1 MLPSPTIR
9 VSTPMKLNPQIL
21 IVDDE
26 PRMRDMLERAVT
38 SWGHKAST
46 ARSGEEA
53 LRVLQTEPANIILL
67 DLNLPAMSGLEFLE
81 RFRQSN
87 LTTQVIIL
95 TGFGD
100 LEAAK
105 KAIHLDVVEF
115 LTKPC
120 HLGELE
126 RALDRARR
134 RIEEAEPLP
143 TVEGVV
149 RLSRAEVEAHLGPEA
164 PAFEYGGQKYR
175 FQHLAFYV
183 GREPGPLPDGDVTV
197 PVMRPITMTASGAR
211 FCSVSPIPGSCR
223 AIR

>member
-1 MLPSPTIR
+1 
-9 VSTPMKLNPQIL
+9 MKLNPQIL

-53 LRVLQTEPANIILL
+53 LRVIAAEPANIIIL

-81 RFRQSN
+81 RLRQTN
-87 LTTQVIIL
+87 LTTQVIVL

-105 KAIHLDVVEF
+105 KAIHLDIVEF
-115 LTKPC
+115 LTKPA

-126 RALDRARR
+126 VALDRARKR
-134 RIEEAEPLP
+134 LEEITSPIATAPPPPMAPPDLP
-143 TVEGVV
+143 PATT
-149 RLSRAEVEAHLGPEA
+149 LDEVEREHILAALVRNNGNRSSTATELGISLRTLYYRLN
-164 PAFEYGGQKYR
+164 EYQKQG
-175 FQHLAFYV
+175 FHI
-183 GREPGPLPDGDVTV
+183 D
-197 PVMRPITMTASGAR
+197 
-211 FCSVSPIPGSCR
+211 
-223 AIR
+223 

>member
-1 MLPSPTIR
+1 
-9 VSTPMKLNPQIL
+9 MKLNPQIL

-53 LRVLQTEPANIILL
+53 LRVLQVEPANIIIL

-81 RFRQSN
+81 RLRQTN
-87 LTTQVIIL
+87 LTTQVIVL

-105 KAIHLDVVEF
+105 KAIHLDIVEF
-115 LTKPC
+115 LTKPA

-126 RALDRARR
+126 LALDRARKR
-134 RIEEAEPLP
+134 LEEISSPLAIAP
-143 TVEGVV
+143 PPPMTPPD
-149 RLSRAEVEAHLGPEA
+149 LPPATTLDEVEREHILAALVRNNGNRSATATELGISLRTLYYRLN
-164 PAFEYGGQKYR
+164 EYQKQG
-175 FQHLAFYV
+175 FHI
-183 GREPGPLPDGDVTV
+183 D
-197 PVMRPITMTASGAR
+197 
-211 FCSVSPIPGSCR
+211 
-223 AIR
+223 

>member
-1 MLPSPTIR
+1 
-9 VSTPMKLNPQIL
+9 MKVNPQIL

-53 LRVLQTEPANIILL
+53 LRHLKAEPANIILL
-67 DLNLPAMSGLEFLE
+67 DLNLPAMSGMELLE
-81 RFRQSN
+81 RIRE
-87 LTTQVIIL
+87 THPAIQVIIL

-115 LTKPC
+115 LTKPA

-126 RALDRARR
+126 QALDRARKR
-134 RIEEAEPLP
+134 LEEIAAPTPLVP
-143 TVEGVV
+143 PPPLTMPD
-149 RLSRAEVEAHLGPEA
+149 LPPATTLDEVEREHILAALVRNNGNRSATATELGISLRTLYYRLN
-164 PAFEYGGQKYR
+164 EYQKQG
-175 FQHLAFYV
+175 FHI
-183 GREPGPLPDGDVTV
+183 D
-197 PVMRPITMTASGAR
+197 
-211 FCSVSPIPGSCR
+211 
-223 AIR
+223 

>member
-1 MLPSPTIR
+1 
-9 VSTPMKLNPQIL
+9 MKLNPQIL

-53 LRVLQTEPANIILL
+53 LRVIAAEPANIIIL

-81 RFRQSN
+81 RLRQTN
-87 LTTQVIIL
+87 LTTQVIVL

-105 KAIHLDVVEF
+105 KAIHLDIVEF
-115 LTKPC
+115 LTKPA

-126 RALDRARR
+126 VALDRARKR
-134 RIEEAEPLP
+134 LEEITSPIATAPPPPMTPPDLP
-143 TVEGVV
+143 PATT
-149 RLSRAEVEAHLGPEA
+149 LDEVEREHILAALVRNNGNRSSTATELGISLRTLYYRLN
-164 PAFEYGGQKYR
+164 EYQKQG
-175 FQHLAFYV
+175 FHI
-183 GREPGPLPDGDVTV
+183 D
-197 PVMRPITMTASGAR
+197 
-211 FCSVSPIPGSCR
+211 
-223 AIR
+223 

>member
-1 MLPSPTIR
+1 MLHSPTI
-9 VSTPMKLNPQIL
+9 SPSSIHMKLNPQIL

-38 SWGHKAST
+38 SWGHKANT
-46 ARSGEEA
+46 ARSAEEA

-105 KAIHLDVVEF
+105 KAIHYDVVEF
-115 LTKPC
+115 LTKPA

-126 RALDRARR
+126 QAIDRARKR
-134 RIEEAEPLP
+134 LEEISTPTAMAPPPPMTPPDLP
-143 TVEGVV
+143 PATT
-149 RLSRAEVEAHLGPEA
+149 LDEVEREHILAALVRNNGNRSATATELGISLRTLYYRLN
-164 PAFEYGGQKYR
+164 EYQKQG
-175 FQHLAFYV
+175 FHI
-183 GREPGPLPDGDVTV
+183 D
-197 PVMRPITMTASGAR
+197 
-211 FCSVSPIPGSCR
+211 
-223 AIR
+223 

>member
-1 MLPSPTIR
+1 MLQSNTIQSR
-9 VSTPMKLNPQIL
+9 ANIPMKLNPQIL

-81 RFRQSN
+81 RLRQSN
-87 LTTQVIIL
+87 LTTQVIVL

-115 LTKPC
+115 LTKPA

-126 RALDRARR
+126 LALDRARKR
-134 RIEEAEPLP
+134 LEEITSPTAIAPPPPLP
-143 TVEGVV
+143 PPP
-149 RLSRAEVEAHLGPEA
+149 LPPAPPLHEVE
-164 PAFEYGGQKYR
+164 
-175 FQHLAFYV
+175 
-183 GREPGPLPDGDVTV
+183 
-197 PVMRPITMTASGAR
+197 
-211 FCSVSPIPGSCR
+211 
-223 AIR
+223 